1 MGGMESHSH
10 GLVRALERRGHAVTL
25 FAAAGSD
32 AATVS
37 PICAAPYEE
46 AYPWAKWRG
55 TETLNAYQRGAFT
68 DAWARIRGQ
77 GFDVVHNNSLFP
89 DLIDWA
95 RRDGVAMVS
104 SQHVPPFARMKEA
117 VTGAFDDDRQQFTVT
132 SQQQFGLWADAA
144 PSNLHVVHN
153 GIDLA
158 DWPARPS
165 SGDRLIWFGRIVE
178 NKGLREAVQAA
189 LRANASMDIVGTIE
203 DEQYYA
209 EHVAPYLSE
218 TIRYL
223 GHLSGAALRDAV
235 AAARAAVV
243 TPMWDEPFGLVA
255 AEAMACGVPVIAFD
269 RGALSEVVG
278 DCGVLVPAGDVGALA
293 GAMTADYGRLAP
305 LCRPRIEQ
313 RFSMERMIDGYQR
326 CYALAMD
333 AGRASSPVAASA
345 ADSSCARTAALLA

>member
-1 MGGMESHSH
+1 MTLLEPHLNYLKVLDSAARLRRLQPRT
-10 GLVRALERRGHAVTL
+10 GLD
-25 FAAAGSD
+25 F
-32 AATVS
+32 
-37 PICAAPYEE
+37 
-46 AYPWAKWRG
+46 
-55 TETLNAYQRGAFT
+55 
-68 DAWARIRGQ
+68 
-77 GFDVVHNNSLFP
+77 
-89 DLIDWA
+89 
-95 RRDGVAMVS
+95 S
-104 SQHVPPFARMKEA
+104 SN
-117 VTGAFDDDRQQFTVT
+117 D
-132 SQQQFGLWADAA
+132 
-144 PSNLHVVHN
+144 
-153 GIDLA
+153 
-158 DWPARPS
+158 
-165 SGDRLIWFGRIVE
+165 
-178 NKGLREAVQAA
+178 
-189 LRANASMDIVGTIE
+189 
-203 DEQYYA
+203 
-209 EHVAPYLSE
+209 
-218 TIRYL
+218 YL
-223 GHLSGAALRDAV
+223 GLARAQRLRDAV